1 MTTVVSRL
9 YASAE
14 TADAVVADLKKSGV
28 PSRTVDRIAGGDD
41 TAATADA
48 IAAARVGAGAAKT
61 YAGQMTGGQVLVV
74 ARVPLVPLGAA
85 RKVQEKMD
93 AHGPVDAGVPEK
105 EANLYIA
112 EKPHKVSPGVTK
124 VLKDHPRF
132 FSSDYVPGNN
142 RYGGLMSDAFHI
154 PLLIRRRRPGRS
166 VAGWTGPMST
176 RFFPMQLVLRRE
188 RRKSVLE
195 NGGTVFSR
203 TLGLALLSRR
213 KRQLNVI

>member
-9 YASAE
+9 YADAD
-14 TADAVVADLKKSGV
+14 TADAVVADLKKSGL
-28 PSRTVDRIAGGDD
+28 PSRTMDRIEGGSDS
-41 TAATADA
+41 AATAEK
-48 IAAARVGAGAAKT
+48 ITAARVGEGAARR
-61 YAGQMTGGQVLVV
+61 YAEQMSGGQVLVV

-93 AHGPVDAGVPEK
+93 AHGPVDAGVEES

-112 EKPHKVSPGVTK
+112 EKPHKVEVSVPK
-124 VLKDHPRF
+124 VLKNHPRF
-132 FSSDYVPGNN
+132 LSSDYVPGNN

-176 RFFPMQLVLRRE
+176 RFFPMQLVIRRE
-188 RRKSVLE
+188 RKKSVLDD
-195 NGGTVFSR
+195 GGPVFSR
-203 TLGLALLSRR
+203 ALGLPLLSRR
-213 KRQLNVI
+213 KRELHVI